1 MTQKKGFQK
10 AVNLSHAKMTLMERV
25 KRDAVI
31 NKYSIGHVCHTRFI
45 YFFLKKEF
53 VSKYHATA
61 LFLKPFPQNSW
72 VLINIIRVDLHFC
85 RHSSISEHWNNLIT
99 KSFQN
104 NSYEGRIGSYHP
116 TVYFPVVG
124 GGFFCLVLLLSF
136 LIKLCWGGAILM
148 APAAWFADSR
158 VYRNVM
164 HFHIHDFFFDLI
176 NFTASLYGSL

>member
-31 NKYSIGHVCHTRFI
+31 NQYSIGHVCHTWF
-45 YFFLKKEF
+45 FFLFLKKEF

-124 GGFFCLVLLLSF
+124 GGGGLFSFVVVFPYKVMLRRCNSNGPCCLVCWFQSIQKCHAFSHSWLF
-136 LIKLCWGGAILM
+136 LR
-148 APAAWFADSR
+148 P
-158 VYRNVM
+158 
-164 HFHIHDFFFDLI
+164 HQFHC
-176 NFTASLYGSL
+176 